1 MIARIQLQLSVGLKL
16 VPKEAKVISSL
27 VQCVIFQF
35 NLHSFMLM
43 PFTVST
49 KPASKV
55 RVVKPRK
62 KRGPRRPYYD
72 DKDRQAL
79 LLMRR
84 LRVTWSAMEDSFLL
98 MCKVC

>member
-1 MIARIQLQLSVGLKL
+1 
-16 VPKEAKVISSL
+16 
-27 VQCVIFQF
+27 
-35 NLHSFMLM
+35 MLM

-62 KRGPRRPYYD
+62 QRGPRRPYYD
-72 DKDRQAL
+72 EKDRQAL

-98 MCKVC
+98 MCKVCG

>member
-1 MIARIQLQLSVGLKL
+1 MIARIQLQLSVGQKL
-16 VPKEAKVISSL
+16 VLKEAKVILSL
-27 VQCVIFQF
+27 VQWIFQF

-72 DKDRQAL
+72 EKDRQAL